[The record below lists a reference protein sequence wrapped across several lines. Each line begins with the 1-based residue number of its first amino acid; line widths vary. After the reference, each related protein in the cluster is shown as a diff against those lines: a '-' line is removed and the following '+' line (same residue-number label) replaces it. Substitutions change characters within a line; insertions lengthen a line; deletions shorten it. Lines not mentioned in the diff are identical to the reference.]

1 MYVFCVAMIMQANVE
16 ATDFNLL
23 NKYYLRHYRIFL
35 NKSGLNALPTMSF
48 TWSLVYWS
56 TKKLG
61 FELKQFQFKY
71 NF

>member
-1 MYVFCVAMIMQANVE
+1 MYVSCAAIIIQANVE

-48 TWSLVYWS
+48 T
-56 TKKLG
+56 
-61 FELKQFQFKY
+61 
-71 NF
+71 

>member
-1 MYVFCVAMIMQANVE
+1 MSAPVPTQRLQPNIMYVFCVAMIMQTNVE

-48 TWSLVYWS
+48 T
-56 TKKLG
+56 
-61 FELKQFQFKY
+61 
-71 NF
+71 